1 MELYRPGTRM
11 GIALVL
17 LTTLLV
23 GCAGG
28 PLNGT
33 GGSPEPE
40 STVEPSKPE
49 TLETVRLA
57 MGFIPN
63 VQFAPFYVAV
73 EKGYF
78 ADEGIAI
85 EFDYG
90 WETDLLKLVGSDELQ
105 FAIASGDQ
113 VILAR
118 SQGLPVVYVLN
129 WYRRFPVCVM
139 ALSEAGIKGPN
150 DLVGRRVGTPA
161 TYGAS
166 YIGWRALLDAVGL
179 DESEIELVS
188 IGYAQVAT
196 LTEGQVD
203 AALCYAMNE
212 PVQMEVGGEDVDVIQ
227 VADYA
232 NLVSNG
238 LITNETTI
246 QSRGDLVQSMVRA
259 ALRGLAY
266 TFEHPDEAFEI
277 SLKHVPEAAS
287 DAAAEEVNRA
297 ILAESVNFWHTDLSE
312 LGLSDEADWR
322 VSLAIMQQMDLVG
335 EDADL
340 PSMFSNSFVQN
351 AQIGDA
357 ATDEGEP

>member
-1 MELYRPGTRM
+1 MTKQSV
-11 GIALVL
+11 LVVIL
-17 LTTLLV
+17 LACLLA
-23 GCAGG
+23 GCASGG
-28 PLNGT
+28 VE
-33 GGSPEPE
+33 EPVQPV
-40 STVEPSKPE
+40 T
-49 TLETVRLA
+49 LA

-78 ADEGIAI
+78 ADEGIEI

-118 SQGLPVVYVLN
+118 SQELPVVYVLN

-139 ALSEAGIKGPN
+139 SLPEAGIRAPA
-150 DLVGRRVGTPA
+150 DLVGKRVGTPA

-166 YIGWRALLDAVGL
+166 YIGWRALLDAAGL
-179 DESEIELVS
+179 EESDVELVS
-188 IGYAQVAT
+188 VGYTQVAA

-212 PVQMEVGGEDVDVIQ
+212 PVQMEATGQPVDVLY
-227 VADYA
+227 VTDYA

-238 LITNETTI
+238 LITNERSI
-246 QSRGDLVQSMVRA
+246 RERPELVQGMVRA

-266 TFEHPDEAFEI
+266 TLEHPDDAFEI
-277 SLKHVPEAAS
+277 SLQYVPEAAS
-287 DAAAEEVNRA
+287 DAQTKAVNRA
-297 ILAESVNFWHTDLSE
+297 ILEKSVEFWRAAPGT
-312 LGLSDEADWR
+312 LGQSHAQTWQASQRVMDEMG
-322 VSLAIMQQMDLVG
+322 L
-335 EDADL
+335 
-340 PSMFSNSFVQN
+340 
-351 AQIGDA
+351 IGDA
-357 ATDEGEP
+357 EADVAEMFTNRFIVEVEP